1 MQFVSFFVQKPL
13 EFVDMGTLNRRY
25 FRGSD
30 HFRRQT
36 VLSEEMLAQQNAINA
51 DALYRRISWR
61 LIPYMFMLY
70 IVAYLDRVNV
80 GFAAVDMRRD
90 LALSASAYG
99 LGAGIFFIGSSCF
112 DLPSNLLM
120 TKFGARK
127 WIARIMISW
136 GIVSSCMVF
145 VKGPWSFGGMRFLLG
160 VAEAGYFPGMVL
172 YLTYWFPSQQRA
184 RAVAR
189 FMTAT
194 AIAGVVGGPL
204 SSALL
209 KLNGHG
215 GLKGW
220 QWLFLAEGLPTIL
233 LGISVLFVLKDK
245 PEQAQWLSSDEKTWL
260 CEELER
266 DREESGSG
274 GKSSLGDA
282 LKTPAV
288 WLLAVI
294 FFANQICIYIVNLW
308 MPLILSNLEH
318 ADAKSSIIARYATM
332 PYVAATIAMVVIGFT
347 SDRMKERRFHM
358 AGCMVM
364 AAAGLAWAANT
375 SSIPVAICAFSL
387 AAAGLWSIMGPF
399 WALPTSLLRGTA
411 AASGI
416 AIITT
421 VGNTGGF
428 LGPFATGKLKDM
440 THTFTAGLYAA
451 CALALVGAALSL
463 AVKSRTDN
471 A

>member
-1 MQFVSFFVQKPL
+1 
-13 EFVDMGTLNRRY
+13 
-25 FRGSD
+25 
-30 HFRRQT
+30 
-36 VLSEEMLAQQNAINA
+36 MLAQQNAVDGN
-51 DALYRRISWR
+51 ALYRRISWR
-61 LIPYMFMLY
+61 LIPYMFLLY

-80 GFAAVDMRRD
+80 GFAAIDMKRQ
-90 LALSASAYG
+90 LALTDSAYG

-136 GIVSSCMVF
+136 GIVSTCMVF

-215 GLKGW
+215 GLNGW
-220 QWLFLAEGLPTIL
+220 QWLFIAEGTPTIL
-233 LGISVLFVLKDK
+233 LGISVLFLLKDK
-245 PEQAQWLSSDEKTWL
+245 PEQAKWLNDDEKKWL
-260 CEELER
+260 ESELER
-266 DREESGSG
+266 DREASGSS
-274 GKSSLGDA
+274 GKSHLSDA

-332 PYVAATIAMVVIGFT
+332 PYVAATIAMVLIGFT
-347 SDRMKERRFHM
+347 SDKTKERRFHM
-358 AGCMVM
+358 AGTMAM

-399 WALPTSLLRGTA
+399 WALPTTLLRGTA

-440 THTFTAGLYAA
+440 THTYTAGLYAA
-451 CALALVGAALSL
+451 CALALAGAVLSL
-463 AVKSRTDN
+463 AVRTKEAETPARDSSS
-471 A
+471 